1 MKKTFTSSFL
11 GLVISGLLLGACSQ
25 MASYENEDLQLEQA
39 KVDKDG
45 GFVLTPLGGGENF
58 REYDEAD
65 CSIDCIVPGSEDY
78 FVKSGTATESSG
90 GGNNI
95 NTKEVTYRA
104 YNTETDFVV
113 EVDYNKLSGNFNAKA
128 DITIAI
134 DGDLL
139 LIEEVPFG
147 STVSHSI
154 PLPDGWMACDVVDFY
169 VIQEG
174 GGNGIAWIETYSLFE
189 VCSVECVIVKETG
202 YVGNLEGEN
211 SGKPGEGFN
220 NAWWY
225 AFDIEGDATQNVYEN
240 ENIIGSATYDE
251 IEGTITISLDS
262 DYSLSEGEDES
273 VKWYSYADDELPT
286 AGRPKP
292 GDAPNKGTSLVIDT
306 NSDRYYLIHLDVQTC
321 ETEE

>member
-25 MASYENEDLQLEQA
+25 IASYENEDLQLEQA

-45 GFVLTPLGGGENF
+45 GFVLTPLGGGESF

-65 CSIDCIVPGSEDY
+65 CSIDCIEPGSEDY

-113 EVDYNKLSGNFNAKA
+113 EVDYNKLSGNFNAQA

-154 PLPDGWMACDVVDFY
+154 PLPDGWMACDVVEY
-169 VIQEG
+169 YIIQEG

-189 VCSVECVIVKETG
+189 VCSDCEESFT
-202 YVGNLEGEN
+202 
-211 SGKPGEGFN
+211 
-220 NAWWY
+220 
-225 AFDIEGDATQNVYEN
+225 YEAS
-240 ENIIGSATYDE
+240 EED
-251 IEGTITISLDS
+251 GTITFFYTPEESMDDAELVFTFAQSVEVLIDEFSPAGATMQATMDLEACVTYTFEATVESLRCIGQG
-262 DYSLSEGEDES
+262 LSEVNVWTDFKVVPADYEG
-273 VKWYSYADDELPT
+273 DDEDLFSKKNDDTPNIVW
-286 AGRPKP
+286 ACP
-292 GDAPNKGTSLVIDT
+292 G
-306 NSDRYYLIHLDVQTC
+306 
-321 ETEE
+321 EE